1 MNFQSLRVISKVT
14 RNIWPL
20 MALFRRAA
28 GGVRSSVSGE
38 HLIELKIV
46 GACTNDRDRLDHAIM
61 RM

>member
-1 MNFQSLRVISKVT
+1 MISKVT